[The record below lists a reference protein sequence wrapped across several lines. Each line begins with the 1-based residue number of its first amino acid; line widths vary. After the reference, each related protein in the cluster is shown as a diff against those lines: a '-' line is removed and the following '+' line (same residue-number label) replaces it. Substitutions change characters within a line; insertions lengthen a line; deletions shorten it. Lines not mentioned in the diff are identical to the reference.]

1 MTEPPAG
8 TREVRL
14 LAFVADLY
22 PEIPAGEWLSA
33 THVAELLAQRAR
45 AARGLNIH
53 QRTLDPR
60 HFEFRGGGPADTRPA
75 NARTRNTDR

>member
-1 MTEPPAG
+1 MSDPSG
-8 TREVRL
+8 GREVRL
-14 LAFVADLY
+14 RLLVADLY
-22 PEIPAGEWLSA
+22 PEIAADTWLPARQ
-33 THVAELLAQRAR
+33 VAELLAQRAR

-60 HFEFRGGGPADTRPA
+60 HFEFRGGGPEARPA

>member
-1 MTEPPAG
+1 MSEPS

-14 LAFVADLY
+14 RALVADLY
-22 PEIPAGEWLSA
+22 PEIEAGVWLPARQ
-33 THVAELLAQRAR
+33 VAETLTQRAR

-53 QRTLDPR
+53 QRTIDPR
-60 HFEFRGGGPADTRPA
+60 HFEFRGGPGETRPA

>member
-1 MTEPPAG
+1 MSDPPAG

-14 LAFVADLY
+14 LDFFADLY
-22 PEIPAGEWLSA
+22 PEIPAGEWLPA
-33 THVAELLAQRAR
+33 TQVAQMLAQRAR

-60 HFEFRGGGPADTRPA
+60 HFEFRGGPGDTRPA